1 MAELPT
7 LRVPA
12 DAIGIDDASRAR
24 LPESAR
30 RVLDAVIRF
39 APVTHADLRDLTGM
53 PPRTIRYAVRR
64 LRDEGIIDS
73 RCSLQD
79 CRTCYFFIHPDQVLG
94 DISRQASVGSSPSE
108 DALPHWG

>member
-1 MAELPT
+1 MADLPT

-12 DAIGIDDASRAR
+12 EAIGIDEASQSR

-39 APVTHADLRDLTGM
+39 APVTHADLRDLTGI
-53 PPRTIRYAVRR
+53 PARTIRYAVRR

-79 CRTCYFFIHPDQVLG
+79 CRTCYFFIHRDQILG
-94 DISRQASVGSSPSE
+94 DVSRQASVGSSPDE
-108 DALPHWG
+108 DAVPNWG